1 MEGSLEERL
10 RSIEARLEALEQL
23 LSRGPQPA
31 PAKPKDVWGFETEVP
46 PAAPKPAPS
55 PRAQPLNIEDLLGGR
70 VLAWLGGVAVVLG
83 FVFFLVMAVSRGWID
98 EPTRVVLAFAGSTAL
113 LAAALWLY
121 ERRGQTQ
128 AALAAA
134 AAALASLYASIT
146 VGTAV
151 YDVIPE
157 AAGFVLAGLVGAA
170 GAAIAVR
177 WNSNVVGGVGILG
190 ALLAPVLVQAGASSA
205 SLAFMAIALVAA
217 VAVLVWQRWPWLAFG
232 SFLVSVPQLL
242 DWIDQERGFGDGE
255 HHHLV
260 AILVVLLLYWTIY
273 LAAALAYELRAA
285 NVTLGTSS
293 ALLLFAD
300 VLLVAS
306 TGWWV
311 LHDAGRTAEATIW
324 VLVLAAAHVGI
335 GAATLRSG
343 VGPVLVALGT
353 ALSAIG
359 FALALDGP
367 ALVVGWA
374 VHAMLLAWL
383 GARLRDERAAVG
395 AAIFLALALGH
406 VLIFEAPP
414 NALADGLDHPAS
426 ALVGLAVVVAAT
438 VFMARFGRSSAVKPE
453 VLGGLAAATAVYL
466 VSVGIVDAAGAS
478 QENGTTQG
486 GQLLLSA
493 FWSVTGL
500 AAIVV
505 GLVRNLRLVRLGGL
519 VLLGVAV
526 VKVFFVD
533 LATLESIYRVASFI
547 ALGLL
552 LIACAFAYQSLR
564 REGQG

>member
-1 MEGSLEERL
+1 MEGSVEERL
-10 RSIEARLEALEQL
+10 RSIEARLEAVEQL

-31 PAKPKDVWGFETEVP
+31 PSKPKNVWGFETEVP
-46 PAAPKPAPS
+46 PRAPKPAPP
-55 PRAQPLNIEDLLGGR
+55 PRAQPRSIEDLLGGR

-157 AAGFVLAGLVGAA
+157 AAGFVVAGLVGAA

-177 WNSNVVGGVGILG
+177 WNSKVVGGVGILG

-205 SLAFMAIALVAA
+205 SLAFMVIALLAA

-255 HHHLV
+255 HRHLV
-260 AILVVLLLYWTIY
+260 PILVVLLLFWAIY
-273 LAAALAYELRAA
+273 LAAALAYELRAPG
-285 NVTLGTSS
+285 VTLGTSS

-335 GAATLRSG
+335 GAATIRSG
-343 VGPVLVALGT
+343 VGPLLVALGT

-406 VLIFEAPP
+406 VLVFEAPP

-426 ALVGLAVVVAAT
+426 ALVGLAVVVVAT

-478 QENGTTQG
+478 QANGTTQS

-505 GLVRNLRLVRLGGL
+505 GLVRDLRLVRLGGL
-519 VLLGVAV
+519 VLLGIAV

>member
-10 RSIEARLEALEQL
+10 RSIEARLEALERL
-23 LSRGPQPA
+23 LSAGPQR
-31 PAKPKDVWGFETEVP
+31 AKPKDFWGFEAAVPP
-46 PAAPKPAPS
+46 PAAKPAPAE
-55 PRAQPLNIEDLLGGR
+55 PRAQPRNLEDLLGGR

-83 FVFFLVMAVSRGWID
+83 VVFFLVMAVSRGWID

-121 ERRGQTQ
+121 ERKGQTQ

-134 AAALASLYASIT
+134 AAALASLYASLT
-146 VGTAV
+146 VGTVV

-157 AAGFVLAGLVGAA
+157 AGGFAVAGLVGAA
-170 GAAIAVR
+170 GAAMAVR
-177 WNSNVVGGVGILG
+177 WSSQVVGGIGILG
-190 ALLAPVLVQAGASSA
+190 ALLAPVLVDAGASSA

-232 SFLVSVPQLL
+232 SFVVSVPQLL
-242 DWIDQERGFGDGE
+242 DWIDREHGFGASGE
-255 HHHLV
+255 HHL
-260 AILVVLLLYWTIY
+260 APILVVLVLYWAIY
-273 LAAALAYELRAA
+273 LAAALAYELRVGS
-285 NVTLGTSS
+285 VTLGTSS

-300 VLLVAS
+300 VLLVSAA
-306 TGWWV
+306 GWSV
-311 LHDAGRTAEATIW
+311 LHEAGRPTEATIW
-324 VLVLAAAHVGI
+324 VLVLAAGHVGI
-335 GAATLRSG
+335 GVATARSG

-374 VHAMLLAWL
+374 VHAALLAWL
-383 GARLRDERAAVG
+383 GARLHDERAAVG

-426 ALVGLAVVVAAT
+426 GLVGLAVIVAAT
-438 VFMARFGRSSAVKPE
+438 VFMARFGRSSIVTRE
-453 VLGGLAAATAVYL
+453 LLGGLAAATAVYL

-478 QENGTTQG
+478 RARGTTQS

-500 AAIVV
+500 AAIVA

-519 VLLGVAV
+519 VLLGIAV

-533 LATLESIYRVASFI
+533 LATLESIYRVASFV

-564 REGQG
+564 REGQS

>member
-10 RSIEARLEALEQL
+10 RSIEARLEAVEQL
-23 LSRGPQPA
+23 LSGGPR
-31 PAKPKDVWGFETEVP
+31 PAKPKGFWGFETEVP
-46 PAAPKPAPS
+46 TAAPEPPSAPPQ
-55 PRAQPLNIEDLLGGR
+55 PRNIEDLLGGR

-98 EPTRVVLAFAGSTAL
+98 EPTRVVLAFVGSTAL

-121 ERRGQTQ
+121 ERKGQTQ

-134 AAALASLYASIT
+134 AAALASLYASLT
-146 VGTAV
+146 VGTVV
-151 YDVIPE
+151 YDLIPE
-157 AAGFVLAGLVGAA
+157 AAGFVVAGLVGAA
-170 GAAIAVR
+170 SAAIAVR
-177 WNSNVVGGVGILG
+177 WHSQVVGGIGILG
-190 ALLAPVLVQAGASSA
+190 ALLAPVLVDAGASSP

-232 SFLVSVPQLL
+232 SLLVSAPQLL
-242 DWIDQERGFGDGE
+242 DWIDRERGFSGGG
-255 HHHLV
+255 HHLGP
-260 AILVVLLLYWTIY
+260 ILAVLVLYWALY
-273 LAAALAYELRAA
+273 LAAALAYELRVASVA
-285 NVTLGTSS
+285 IRTSS

-300 VLLVAS
+300 VLLVSAA
-306 TGWWV
+306 GWSV
-311 LHDAGRTAEATIW
+311 LHEAGRTTEATIW
-324 VLVLAAAHVGI
+324 VLVLAVSHVGI
-335 GAATLRSG
+335 GAATIRSG

-374 VHAMLLAWL
+374 VHATLLAWL
-383 GARLRDERAAVG
+383 GARLHDERAAVG

-414 NALADGLDHPAS
+414 DALADGLDQPAS
-426 ALVGLAVVVAAT
+426 ALIGLAVVVAAT
-438 VFMARFGRSSAVKPE
+438 VFMARFGRSSVVKAE
-453 VLGGLAAATAVYL
+453 LLGGLAAATAVYL
-466 VSVGIVDAAGAS
+466 VSVGIVDASGANPES
-478 QENGTTQG
+478 GTTQS

-493 FWSVTGL
+493 FWSVTAL

-552 LIACAFAYQSLR
+552 LIACAFAYQSIR